1 MLLHLRN
8 STHILLA
15 IFSQQYHVYIR
26 SIVNV
31 QSTYIGGSTTMLI
44 EDINR
49 DIWDADCEFLTDE
62 MDPDPHQSSNE
73 TSSSSNIGNYVCTVF
88 AEVHSDPV
96 VYQASS
102 DGNNQQLASSV
113 RRTNTANILATD
125 TDDEDVSTQM
135 LDISRSNAT
144 SLSYNYSVHSTTA
157 PSHIS
162 QDTPNST
169 SSGSHDS
176 AQEIVDVVQSKGF
189 VTDTAVLRS
198 GSSQLS
204 LFTDH
209 QDRGC
214 HTDPELSSYTPLI
227 DGSAPAGAN
236 GRAEQRE
243 MIIPLNELDN
253 RFGVAIM
260 WEDWEQEIQTV
271 L

>member
-1 MLLHLRN
+1 
-8 STHILLA
+8 
-15 IFSQQYHVYIR
+15 
-26 SIVNV
+26 
-31 QSTYIGGSTTMLI
+31 MLI

-49 DIWDADCEFLTDE
+49 DVWDDDCEFLTDE
-62 MDPDPHQSSNE
+62 MNPDPHQSSNE
-73 TSSSSNIGNYVCTVF
+73 TSSNSNSENYMCTVF
-88 AEVHSDPV
+88 AEVHSDPAA
-96 VYQASS
+96 YQGSS
-102 DGNNQQLASSV
+102 DDSNQQTASSV
-113 RRTNTANILATD
+113 HRMRLANILATD

-144 SLSYNYSVHSTTA
+144 SLSYYSVHSTTA

-169 SSGSHDS
+169 SSGSGDS
-176 AQEIVDVVQSKGF
+176 AQEIVDVVQSEGF

-209 QDRGC
+209 EGREC

-236 GRAEQRE
+236 GGAEQQE
-243 MIIPLNELDN
+243 MIIPLKELDN
-253 RFGVAIM
+253 RFGVAVM